1 MFESTTSQPIEQAY
15 IRLKKILLDSNCK
28 LIAEKPPNYICVTQG
43 SLRGI
48 LPMSAKKVVSFYL
61 SSEGSG
67 TKIASSSQISAD
79 WKNLTLYGSV
89 LAAVLIGFFM
99 WITIDMNSYIE
110 TARPVFWAWLAQ
122 MYGAYDSWGATFM
135 IRLIQSLAI
144 FLALTIVFEILVVIY
159 VYPRKNAFSRQV
171 LEKITKMEH

>member
-1 MFESTTSQPIEQAY
+1 MFESTTSPPIEQAY
-15 IRLKKILLDSNCK
+15 TRLKKILLDSNCK
-28 LIAEKPPNYICVTQG
+28 PLAEKPPNYICVSQG

-89 LAAVLIGFFM
+89 LTAVLIGIFM
-99 WITIDMNSYIE
+99 WITIDMNIYIE

-122 MYGAYDSWGATFM
+122 MYSAYDSLGATFM